1 MKKVAV
7 AVMVS
12 LALAGIAQGAAA
24 QYLSA
29 GAGGQP
35 SPWYLGLGFSQSEAS
50 IPQQTIDR
58 INSTLSTAYSATATI
73 VNKDQR
79 STGMK
84 GFLGYG
90 FNRYFAVEG
99 GYAYLGKT
107 SVNMDFRKG
116 SPVSTSAGTFET
128 EYKMSATFLDA
139 VGMFPLN
146 EKWSLLGRVG
156 GSYNRVSA
164 SLNGSPLTIVVSSND
179 QTKNNWA
186 VKFGA
191 GVDYNFSPAF
201 AARLE
206 WERYNLVDP
215 LSDEKFH
222 VDTGTLSLLFHF

>member
-35 SPWYLGLGFSQSEAS
+35 SPWYLGLGFSQSDAA
-50 IPQQTIDR
+50 IPQQTIDG
-58 INSTLSTAYSATATI
+58 INSVLSTANSATSTI
-73 VNKDQR
+73 VDKDQR

-107 SVNMDFRKG
+107 SVAMDFRSG
-116 SPVSTSAGTFET
+116 LNSAGSFNMA
-128 EYKMSATFLDA
+128 YKMSTTYLDA
-139 VGMFPLN
+139 VGTFPLN
-146 EKWSLLGRVG
+146 AKWSLLGRAGV
-156 GSYNRVSA
+156 SYNRASV
-164 SLNGSPLTIVVSSND
+164 SLNGSPFTIIASGDDS
-179 QTKNNWA
+179 TESKWSP
-186 VKFGA
+186 KFGA

-201 AARLE
+201 SGRLE
-206 WERYNLVDP
+206 WERYNSMPDP

-222 VDTGTLSLLFHF
+222 VDTATLSLLFHF